1 MDDLSPTPKLTR
13 AEAARRNGAK
23 SRGPTSERGKRTSLK
38 NAFKT
43 GLYARSVES
52 FPPSDQDLYREY
64 TLLLTNTYHPED
76 AVELDLI
83 HQLALNRLRF
93 FRFQSLEAR
102 AHDTAEPLETLTR
115 LHRILDALDRAYHRA
130 ADLIARRRRKGSGA
144 NKRITVCWVDPRTGK
159 PWTPKTWNP
168 QKTEEQQPVE
178 KSKTNPVT
186 PTKQIPH
193 PPFGHSF
200 HLAEP
205 GIDLEYDPES
215 KPTADDDGHDDQSP
229 WDRPR
234 NRPPSHAAEGPTD

>member
-1 MDDLSPTPKLTR
+1 MDELNPPPKLSR
-13 AEAARRNGAK
+13 AEAARLNGAK

-52 FPPSDQDLYREY
+52 FPAADQELYREY

-83 HQLALNRLRF
+83 HQLALNRIRF
-93 FRFQSLEAR
+93 FRFQALEAH
-102 AHDTAEPLETLTR
+102 AHDTAAPLDTLAR
-115 LHRILDALDRAYHRA
+115 LHRILDSLDRAYLRA

-168 QKTEEQQPVE
+168 PKTEEQKSEEQKTGE
-178 KSKTNPVT
+178 KSGTNPAT
-186 PTKQIPH
+186 PRKQIPH

-205 GIDLEYDPES
+205 GIDLEYDPER
-215 KPTADDDGHDDQSP
+215 PDDD
-229 WDRPR
+229 
-234 NRPPSHAAEGPTD
+234 PPGDHGP